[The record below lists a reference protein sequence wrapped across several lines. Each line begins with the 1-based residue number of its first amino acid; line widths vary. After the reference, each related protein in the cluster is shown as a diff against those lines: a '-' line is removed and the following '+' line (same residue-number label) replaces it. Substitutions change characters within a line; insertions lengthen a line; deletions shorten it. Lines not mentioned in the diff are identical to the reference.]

1 MTTTTQPT
9 TSQPTTTQ
17 ATTTQPTTAQADL
30 GGLAQLDTLV
40 GPYGVVNGVSR
51 LPNHAGEP
59 AFPIYVASLGDLTPL
74 NANVAESTGG
84 GSTRGTIDGAGG
96 ALDEEKASRL
106 CLAEA
111 IERYASCFVPEDELI
126 WATADELGDE
136 AADLT
141 RFPEC
146 SETELA
152 NPRSFMAPIDTSARI
167 RWVRGWS
174 LTEGRAKW
182 VPTVSTWLHI
192 NARTHAERFTS
203 PISTGCATHTS
214 LTRAVINGLAEV
226 VERDSIALTW
236 LQRISWPKLE
246 IDVDDERLAPFRRR
260 YERSHVTTHFFDATT
275 DTGIPTFYSVDV
287 TPDNEVLGQLV
298 MCTTSLDPIDSIAKM
313 YRESASSRIAM
324 QSSREQPD
332 DVDEFVSVFHGASY
346 MGSPERR
353 SEFDFLL
360 DSTET
365 RKLSEVPDLTSGDD
379 EQELQEMVRRLA
391 AIDAEVLVVEITTE
405 EARAA
410 GFRVVRVIVP
420 ELMPLSFVHTARYLA
435 HPRLYSAPA
444 KLGYPVADEAH
455 INPLPQ
461 PFA

>member
-1 MTTTTQPT
+1 MSTTISTTTSTQ
-9 TSQPTTTQ
+9 TQ
-17 ATTTQPTTAQADL
+17 L

-40 GPYGVVNGVSR
+40 GPYGVINGVNR
-51 LPNHAGEP
+51 LPNHPGEP
-59 AFPIYVASLGDLTPL
+59 SFPIYVAGLGDLTPL
-74 NANVAESTGG
+74 SANVHESTGG
-84 GSTRGTIDGAGG
+84 ASTRGTIDGAGG
-96 ALDEEKASRL
+96 GLDEEKASRL

-111 IERYASCFVPEDELI
+111 IERYASCFVPEDELL
-126 WATADELGDE
+126 WASADELGAE
-136 AADLT
+136 AVDLT

-146 SETELA
+146 SAAELA
-152 NPRSFMAPIDTSARI
+152 NPRSFMAPIDPAARI

-214 LTRAVINGLAEV
+214 LTQAIINGLAEV

-287 TPDNEVLGQLV
+287 TPENEVLGQLV
-298 MCTTSLDPIDSIAKM
+298 MCNSSLDPVDSVAKM

-324 QSSREQPD
+324 QSSREQPSE
-332 DVDEFVSVFHGASY
+332 VDEFVSVFHGASY
-346 MGSPERR
+346 MGAPERR

-360 DSTET
+360 NSTT
-365 RKLSEVPDLTSGDD
+365 SRKLSEIPDLTTGDP
-379 EQELQEMVRRLA
+379 ETELQEMVRRLA
-391 AIDAEVLVVEITTE
+391 AIDAEVLVVEITTA

-435 HPRLYSAPA
+435 HPRLYEAPA
-444 KLGYPVADEAH
+444 GLGYPVADEPN